1 MRRDAM
7 PSAALGFRVRSGW
20 AALVV
25 LAGPATA
32 PVVINRR
39 RIDLAGAARP
49 KTVQPYH
56 RARHLPI
63 AAAEAAIA
71 RAAALAERLA
81 AAAVREVVR
90 DCTAKGYSGI
100 ACGIGGGRARPPVT
114 LAATLASHPLLHA
127 AEGLL
132 FREAVARGAA
142 DCGLSVMTVPERDL
156 YAEAAAALHQSAP
169 RVRRCV
175 SDFGRALG
183 PPWREDEKLA
193 STVAWLVLVGAK
205 APEKR

>member
-1 MRRDAM
+1 M

-32 PVVINRR
+32 PVVIDRR

-56 RARHLPI
+56 RVRRLPLG
-63 AAAEAAIA
+63 AAEAGIA

-81 AAAVREVVR
+81 ARAVRAVVR
-90 DCTAKGYSGI
+90 DCRARGYVVVG
-100 ACGIGGGRARPPVT
+100 CGIGVGAARSPVT
-114 LAATLASHPLLHA
+114 LAAILASHPRLHA
-127 AEGLL
+127 AEGVL

-142 DCGLSVMTVPERDL
+142 GCRLSVAAVPERDL
-156 YAEAAAALHQSAP
+156 YAEAAAALHERASHIRR
-169 RVRRCV
+169 RVA
-175 SDFGRALG
+175 DLGRALG

-193 STVAWLVLVGAK
+193 STAAWLVLAAAK
-205 APEKR
+205 AAAGS